1 MTNKEAIDILME
13 YNYWRRSENI
23 TESIPM
29 TGKTI
34 EEAIDHAICLLN
46 RLEVDTSEVVL
57 RKKIDILNNITTT
70 AAALQQLVGKYN
82 SMERG
87 YGPLYAFENVI
98 AEKWKTS
105 RNIRNKLSGE

>member
-13 YNYWRRSENI
+13 FNNWRRSEKV
-23 TESIPM
+23 TALPM

-34 EEAIDHAICLLN
+34 GEAIDHAICSLN
-46 RLEVDTSEVVL
+46 RLEVDTSEVVMS
-57 RKKIDILNNITTT
+57 KKIELLNKITKES
-70 AAALQQLVGKYN
+70 AALQQLVSKYN

-98 AEKWKTS
+98 AEIWKTS
-105 RNIRNKLSGE
+105 RNIRDGLEGE